1 MKRMQWIAQR
11 LKLAASTGFFTI
23 ALAAFSLLLSP
34 AEGWSQTTVA
44 LVDMAQVFDNHP
56 SFKQQLQA
64 LKLDADTLQNTV
76 IQQRDQ
82 ITQEAESAGLIFK
95 PGTPE
100 FKEKEKELAMKL
112 AQLDV
117 NSKTAMRDLMAREA
131 RLHYDVY
138 REVSQLIENYCL
150 NNQVRLVLRYNRPT
164 IDRQD
169 PESIMQL
176 INSMVVYHQP
186 NQDITALIIGALRQ
200 TSTQQSQLPSG
211 TVKQ

>member
-11 LKLAASTGFFTI
+11 LNFAASTGFFAI
-23 ALAAFSLLLSP
+23 ALATLSLNLTPSVSL
-34 AEGWSQTTVA
+34 SQTTVA
-44 LVDMAQVFDNHP
+44 LVDMAQVFEGHP
-56 SFKQQLQA
+56 TFKQQLQA

-76 IQQRDQ
+76 LQQRDQ
-82 ITQEAESAGLIFK
+82 ITAEAESASLIFK

-100 FKEKEKELAMKL
+100 FKDKEKELAMKL

-138 REVSQLIENYCL
+138 REINQLIESFCRT
-150 NNQVRLVLRYNRPT
+150 NQVRLVLRYNRPN

-186 NQDITALIIGALRQ
+186 NQDITALIVGSLRQ
-200 TSTQQSQLPSG
+200 VGTQQSQLPSEI
-211 TVKQ
+211 KQ